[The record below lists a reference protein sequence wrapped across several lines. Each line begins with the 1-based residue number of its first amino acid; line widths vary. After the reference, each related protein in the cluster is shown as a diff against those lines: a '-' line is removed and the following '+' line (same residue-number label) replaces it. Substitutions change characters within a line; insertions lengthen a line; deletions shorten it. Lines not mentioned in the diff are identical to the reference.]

1 MAYSNHAYRN
11 GRNVYKDIKG
21 YTCYTKKY
29 KEEKKKKKKRKMT
42 TTAGK

>member
-21 YTCYTKKY
+21 YTFYSKNI
-29 KEEKKKKKKRKMT
+29 EKRK
-42 TTAGK
+42 KEKNDNNSR